1 MKVRKVITD
10 EELRYMQ
17 IVWNLDPELEIYDCM
32 VDGGRV
38 FFLVNR
44 FPKFPIREAN
54 KAIGKKLVFFKKFN
68 TIDELMRDIKCRNYV
83 VRGNRLVYAENVDRK
98 AREFI
103 ERNYL
108 SPPKQEHSNDGY

>member
-1 MKVRKVITD
+1 MKKVIGN

-17 IVWNLDPELEIYDCM
+17 LVWSLDPELEIYDCM
-32 VDGGRV
+32 LDGGRV

-44 FPKFPIREAN
+44 FPRFSIREVN
-54 KAIGKKLVFFKKFN
+54 RTTCKKLVFFRKFS

-83 VRGNRLVYAENVDRK
+83 VKGNRLVYAERLDRK
-98 AREFI
+98 TREFI

-108 SPPKQEHSNDGY
+108 SPPKQEHYSDRY